1 MDVSGALVVL
11 AMLGIRILFTATG
24 RRHEYLTDPQSEA
37 KNPPPDDP
45 RWLPSTDEPQVVGR
59 ARAHCHAA

>member
-24 RRHEYLTDPQSEA
+24 RRHEYL
-37 KNPPPDDP
+37 
-45 RWLPSTDEPQVVGR
+45 
-59 ARAHCHAA
+59 